1 MPGQSGNRPA
11 QKFAV
16 PPNQATCSQAAT
28 AVRAISTR
36 KSSFPYSSLNCCDLS
51 LMGGLLPLPGMGMMR
66 ILIADD
72 STVVRDR
79 LVTLLTDVNGIE
91 VVGQAKDATEARNL
105 TEELRPDVA
114 ILDIRMPKG
123 SGADVLLDIKKLN
136 PVPKVIILTNYP
148 HPENKKKCIDRG
160 ADYFFDKSTEFK
172 KVLSVLRGM
181 IRDPATS

>member
-1 MPGQSGNRPA
+1 M
-11 QKFAV
+11 K
-16 PPNQATCSQAAT
+16 
-28 AVRAISTR
+28 
-36 KSSFPYSSLNCCDLS
+36 
-51 LMGGLLPLPGMGMMR
+51 

-72 STVVRDR
+72 SLVVRDR
-79 LVTLLTDVNGIE
+79 LVTLLTEALQGIE
-91 VVGQAKDATEARNL
+91 VVGQAKDATEARSL
-105 TEELRPDVA
+105 AEELRPDVA

-172 KVLSVLRGM
+172 KVVSVLRGM
-181 IRDPATS
+181 LRGPAKT